1 MWETGVVRKWI
12 WYWKLMEESM
22 TEDGIDDYEP
32 LMELKPP
39 AELMED
45 PELNNLF
52 EEMNL
57 KED

>member
-1 MWETGVVRKWI
+1 MWEAQVVRKWI

-45 PELNNLF
+45 PELNYLF
-52 EEMNL
+52 
-57 KED
+57 D